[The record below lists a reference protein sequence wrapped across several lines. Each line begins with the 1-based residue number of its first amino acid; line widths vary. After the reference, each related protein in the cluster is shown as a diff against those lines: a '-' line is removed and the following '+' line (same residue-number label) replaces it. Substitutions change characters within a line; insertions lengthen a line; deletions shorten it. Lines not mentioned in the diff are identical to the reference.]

1 MCSLRL
7 LFVTFLCYLK
17 VRQGEARLLLAIIH
31 HVVRE
36 IRNRPSFA
44 HYALKRPLLLWPL
57 VRLAVAMRP
66 HAALEQAL
74 AQLSELLAATKQ
86 ATPLAHMLAEPT
98 RAQLPAANSL
108 VADAAT
114 ERLLQQRPGD
124 NTGHLLDRLATLET
138 VAVTQQLQLLFGRGH
153 TTCRPYLLTLLTHG
167 SSWSTLHRCMTQLLK
182 ELNDG

>member
-1 MCSLRL
+1 
-7 LFVTFLCYLK
+7 
-17 VRQGEARLLLAIIH
+17 VRRGEARLLLAIIH

-66 HAALEQAL
+66 HLALEKGL

-86 ATPLAHMLAEPT
+86 ATPLAHMLAIP
-98 RAQLPAANSL
+98 RRPQVSPAEGSIAEL
-108 VADAAT
+108 AT
-114 ERLLQQRPGD
+114 QRLLLQRPGD
-124 NTGHLLDRLATLET
+124 STGRLLDRLATLET
-138 VAVTQQLQLLFGRGH
+138 VDVEQQMKLLFGRGH

-182 ELNDG
+182 QLDQR